1 MLIKYTRKHHSII
14 GSVQLLMW
22 WKGVAIFNQNEL
34 IYNVQYWN
42 STTIVVCS
50 RSIRLQLRTYIFL
63 TQKWIDLKYYA
74 SNAKTY
80 TNEIAW
86 LRCNKKN
93 LIRLPPLKLK
103 CNVWVFQ
110 SITCQKHQ
118 CKSRAK
124 VHWSIHWIFLVTRQT
139 ARMQFLCMNPS

>member
-1 MLIKYTRKHHSII
+1 M
-14 GSVQLLMW
+14 
-22 WKGVAIFNQNEL
+22 

-50 RSIRLQLRTYIFL
+50 RSIRLQLRTYIYL

-86 LRCNKKN
+86 LRCNKKSDTATA
-93 LIRLPPLKLK
+93 LEVKMQCLSFSVYHISKTSMQVKGQSTFISCRRSSLWRDKLQE
-103 CNVWVFQ
+103 CSFFVWTRHRGKSSLCIWKMWKSF
-110 SITCQKHQ
+110 IKHNHR
-118 CKSRAK
+118 CRS
-124 VHWSIHWIFLVTRQT
+124 
-139 ARMQFLCMNPS
+139 